1 MNRQLF
7 ARMMGQ
13 FLLFPIVMGAVLFL
27 PAGTFDYWQAWV
39 FVGVFFAC
47 TVAITA
53 WMAVADPALLERR
66 MSAGPAA
73 EKETTQK
80 IIMAFA
86 FVSFAGLAVVPALD
100 RRFGW
105 SEVPTWV
112 VILGDV
118 LIALSYVGFYFVFRE
133 NTYGAATIQVA
144 EGQRVIST
152 GPYAAVRHPMYAGA
166 LVLMLGMPLAL
177 GSWWGLLMVVPTVLV
192 LVWRILDEERFLSEN
207 LPGYTDYEKK
217 VRYRMVPFVW

>member
-7 ARMMGQ
+7 ARVVWQ

-177 GSWWGLLMVVPTVLV
+177 GSWWGLLIIVPSVLV
-192 LVWRILDEERFLSEN
+192 LVWRILDEERFLAEN
-207 LPGYTDYEKK
+207 LPGYTDYEKR

>member
-7 ARMMGQ
+7 ARVVWQ

-53 WMAVADPALLERR
+53 WMAVADPELLERR

-118 LIALSYVGFYFVFRE
+118 LVALSYVGFYFVFRE

-177 GSWWGLLMVVPTVLV
+177 GSWWGLLIIVPSVLV
-192 LVWRILDEERFLSEN
+192 LVWRILDEERFLAEN

>member
-1 MNRQLF
+1 
-7 ARMMGQ
+7 
-13 FLLFPIVMGAVLFL
+13 VLFL

-53 WMAVADPALLERR
+53 RMAVADPALLERR
-66 MSAGPAA
+66 MSVGPAA

-80 IIMAFA
+80 IIMAFV

-118 LIALSYVGFYFVFRE
+118 LVALSYVGFYFVFRE

-177 GSWWGLLMVVPTVLV
+177 GSWWGLLIIVPSVLV
-192 LVWRILDEERFLSEN
+192 LVWRILDEERFLAEN

>member
-13 FLLFPIVMGAVLFL
+13 FLLFPTVMGAVLFL

-177 GSWWGLLMVVPTVLV
+177 GSWWGLLIIVPSVLV
-192 LVWRILDEERFLSEN
+192 LVWRILDEERFLAEN
-207 LPGYTDYEKK
+207 LPGYTDYEKR